1 MKRILTPGHTLLSRL
16 PMTVKL
22 MVVAGIFLIPLALLL
37 SLFVHARLGQIDFS
51 RQELIGSTVTQPM
64 RQLAD
69 AFSAHRA
76 SALGSATTGWAPQ
89 TAAATVDAALSDT
102 AKALSAWSRGT
113 PVSLKLHALRQDWET
128 LRESVATLSAT
139 EVRQRHDN
147 LIAQTLALLTQISDL
162 SNLTLDPEVET
173 YYLMDAIVFRLPV
186 LAEQVA
192 RLQLDGALV
201 DRVAPARDALLVDA
215 ALAARQI
222 NSIEANLN
230 KAFAADATIG
240 DALSRP
246 LATLIASLN
255 TLQERTRT
263 AREQEIVTASIRER
277 LQADSLIA
285 LDAVRAMERAV
296 MPELERLLQARIAH
310 HQRLLVIALCV
321 VLFALLLVAYFFFA
335 LRSGVVQSVQIL
347 RHSLARMLDGR
358 LDESIKVVG
367 ADELAAIGRD
377 LDRMQT
383 GLRDR
388 LRAEHA
394 AAAANLRV
402 RNALDEASIALMI
415 ADAEGIIIYA
425 NKAVMTMMQQA
436 EASLRQALPNFSAN
450 TIVGSNFDAFH
461 RNPGHQRNLLAQIT
475 RTYHAHIRVAELSF
489 RLSATP
495 LHDASG
501 KRIGTVLEWLNRT
514 DEIAAESELTA
525 IVAEAAAGNFRQ
537 RMSLEGKTGF
547 HLQVGKGINE
557 LIAAAENGLREA
569 NGVLSAI
576 AEGDLTRTIG
586 GDYQGAFGELK
597 TYTNQTVDALTLM
610 IGGIVDAAN
619 TVNTAA
625 QEISRGNLNL
635 SQRTE
640 QQASSLEET
649 ASSMEEL
656 TSTVRQNAD
665 NAQTARTM
673 AVDASDVAGRGAQ
686 AVQQMVTTMDEIHL
700 AARKIVDIIGV
711 IDGIAFQTNILAL
724 NAAVEAARAGEQGRG
739 FAVVAGEVRNL
750 AQRSAAA
757 AREIKTLISNSVDK
771 VEHGSALASETG
783 RVITNL
789 VGAVKQVADVVSEI
803 SAASLEQRAG
813 IEQVG
818 MAITQMDAMTQ
829 QNAALVEEANAAAA
843 SLEEQAV
850 ALSQSVRRFRIVG
863 ADTRLSHRALPTSSA
878 PPQRAPRRTTRALP
892 PVTAADDDWN
902 DF

>member
-1 MKRILTPGHTLLSRL
+1 
-16 PMTVKL
+16 
-22 MVVAGIFLIPLALLL
+22 
-37 SLFVHARLGQIDFS
+37 
-51 RQELIGSTVTQPM
+51 
-64 RQLAD
+64 
-69 AFSAHRA
+69 
-76 SALGSATTGWAPQ
+76 
-89 TAAATVDAALSDT
+89 
-102 AKALSAWSRGT
+102 
-113 PVSLKLHALRQDWET
+113 
-128 LRESVATLSAT
+128 
-139 EVRQRHDN
+139 
-147 LIAQTLALLTQISDL
+147 
-162 SNLTLDPEVET
+162 
-173 YYLMDAIVFRLPV
+173 
-186 LAEQVA
+186 
-192 RLQLDGALV
+192 
-201 DRVAPARDALLVDA
+201 
-215 ALAARQI
+215 
-222 NSIEANLN
+222 
-230 KAFAADATIG
+230 
-240 DALSRP
+240 
-246 LATLIASLN
+246 
-255 TLQERTRT
+255 
-263 AREQEIVTASIRER
+263 
-277 LQADSLIA
+277 
-285 LDAVRAMERAV
+285 
-296 MPELERLLQARIAH
+296 
-310 HQRLLVIALCV
+310 V

-347 RHSLARMLDGR
+347 RHSLARILDGR
-358 LDESIKVVG
+358 LDDSIKVEG

-415 ADAEGIIIYA
+415 ADAEGVIIYA
-425 NKAVMTMMQQA
+425 NKAVMAMMQQA

-475 RTYHAHIRVAELSF
+475 RTYHAHIKVAELSF

-597 TYTNQTVDALTLM
+597 TYTNQTVDALTRM

-686 AVQQMVTTMDEIHL
+686 TVQQMVTTMDEIHL

-789 VGAVKQVADVVSEI
+789 VGAVKQVADVVSDI

-850 ALSQSVRRFRIVG
+850 ALSQSVRRFRIAG
-863 ADTRLSHRALPTSSA
+863 TDTRLSHRALPTSSA